1 MEKKTSSRKTI
12 KRVFK
17 EFTEVQAT
25 VAYLLIGQALEE
37 GRYDKEGLVLFDGE
51 ERMVIDFL
59 LNEAM
64 EEYYK

>member
-64 EEYYK
+64 EGHCK